1 MGAGCTTFEFM
12 LSLGFFVSKEKNT
25 SARNAKPIYGQEL
38 KKELSSQII
47 KITEQKWFFTSHGGW
62 NRVYKLFFNF

>member
-1 MGAGCTTFEFM
+1 MLRVGAGCTTFEFM

-47 KITEQKWFFTSHGGW
+47 KITEQK
-62 NRVYKLFFNF
+62 